1 MNKLLFTLTFLF
13 FAPTLSA
20 QVLINEVSA
29 ANLSGITD
37 EDGDREDWVELYN
50 SGPSSVNIS
59 GWFLSDN
66 PNKPQK
72 WVIPSGT
79 TINAGAYR
87 LFFCSGKDR
96 PNAAIK
102 HTSFKI
108 TQTKGESV
116 LLTQAN
122 GTLVDSYTFTIPNQ
136 SNHSYGRS
144 PNGGSTW
151 KIYTTPTPGVANT
164 GSSYQAYA
172 PIVQATL
179 DAGFYTGNAAVA
191 LSTSAGFTIRY
202 TTNGSEPTSSS
213 PLYSTTLNFSTTTV
227 LKARAF
233 SSNTAILEGFVMANT
248 YFINVNHTIPVLS
261 IAGNSLITLLN
272 GSYTVPYGSFEYF
285 ENKILKDEAY
295 GEFNK
300 HGNDSWNYSQRGID
314 WITRDQMGY
323 KDALNNKFF
332 KERTRTKFQRLIL
345 KAGANDNYP
354 LANGAHIR
362 DSYVQ
367 TLAIQGGLDVD
378 ARTHTSC
385 VMYVNGQYWGVYDL
399 REKADDADYTSYYYD
414 QDESDIDYIKTWGS
428 TWQEYGSWTD
438 WYTLKSFILGNNM
451 AVAANYDYVE
461 QRFDLLSLVDYII
474 INQHSV
480 CKDWL
485 NWNTAWWRGRNP
497 DGKAK
502 RWRYV
507 LWDMDATFGHYINYT
522 GIPNVGPTADP
533 CDVEQIPS
541 SGDPENHVDL
551 LMALFANPEFKALYV
566 NRYAD
571 LLNGP
576 LSCQNMNALLNEMTN
591 TIAPEM
597 AQQCSRWGGTVAQWQ
612 QNVQKIR
619 DFINT
624 RCQAL
629 EPSIVDC
636 YDVTGP
642 FALTVNISPALS
654 PNQVKVNTITPTT
667 YPYMGDYFGTVNI
680 DLIAKPAT
688 GWLFDHWE
696 ISGNSFGPDQN
707 TAAILM
713 AFQTTGVATAFF
725 VPVAPCTEPT
735 ELATTDLQTIP
746 TVNWTGPALVSS
758 YDINYR
764 KAGDLIW
771 TAISTDLDTW
781 KFDTLPGC
789 TNYEMQIRSVCPQGN
804 SPYTDFT
811 FATPDKL
818 TGFGVSDAIICNDD
832 MVVLDASLP
841 GASVQWD
848 NGSNDPIRNLTNAG
862 KYWVNIKIGN
872 CTSTD
877 TVIVSKI
884 VAVANIQPTLCAGS
898 TFTLGNEI
906 FDEQR
911 LTGQVILKNM
921 ATSACDSIVNVS
933 LKYLAPIQNN
943 ITKTS
948 CNPAAVGV
956 DSVML
961 KNMVGCDSLV
971 VTTTSLSNISQ
982 VFLTAKS
989 CNPNLVGTD
998 TLMFA
1003 NQFGC
1008 DSLIITT
1015 TAFDASAISQ
1025 TAFFVKNC
1033 DPANVGIDTVLLK
1046 NVAGCDSLVI
1056 TTTSLAPKSQ
1066 ILLTAKSCNPNFIG
1080 IDTLTLS
1087 NQFGCDSLVITTTSF
1102 DASAISKTA
1111 FFVKNCDPANVGVDT
1126 VLLKNVAGC
1135 DSLVITT
1142 TSLAPKSQLFLTAK
1156 SCNPNFIGIDTLML
1170 SNQFGCDS
1178 LVITTTT
1185 FDANAFSTTT
1195 FFVKNCDPANVGIDT
1210 VLLKNVAGC
1219 DSLVITNTSLA
1230 PKSQLFLTAKSCNP
1244 NFIGI
1249 DTLILSNQFG
1259 CDSLV
1264 ITTTT
1269 FDANAFS
1276 TTAFFVKNCDP
1287 AKVGIDTVLLKN
1299 VAGCDSLVITT
1310 TSLAPKSQ
1318 LLLTAKSCNPDF
1330 VGIDTLQLSNQFGCD
1345 SLVITTTSFDANA
1358 FSTTSFF
1365 VKNCDPANVG
1375 TDTVLLKNMAGCD
1388 SLVITTTSLA
1398 PISQLL
1404 LTSTSCDPDFVGTDT
1419 LRLSNQ
1425 FGCDSLVITTTS
1437 YTGLD
1442 LELSSSQVLCFGG
1455 KDGFVQLDSVLT
1467 PLLPVELTLTN
1478 RPTQIYTGT
1487 PLLWKDLSAG
1497 NYTLTATN
1505 SMDCTTSQDI
1515 TITESAPLHLDLG
1528 SQPIVLHLG
1537 DSIWVEPI
1545 SDFQI
1550 AIAKWSPT
1558 SGVQCPTCPN
1568 TFIHSEQSTR
1578 YLLTAYDLNG
1588 CFTSTSLTIQVEQ
1601 GVRVYMPNIIDL
1613 KSDDSNADLTIFAG
1627 PEVERIR
1634 TLQLFDRWGNKIFE
1648 QNDLAPNVPSAWNGT
1663 YRGKRLDSGVIV
1675 WFCEVE
1681 TIDGR
1686 KVRLG
1691 GDITIIR

>member
-1 MNKLLFTLTFLF
+1 MNKLLFTLVLIF
-13 FAPTLSA
+13 FASILSA
-20 QVLINEVSA
+20 QILINEISA
-29 ANLSGITD
+29 ANLSGLTD

-50 SGPSSVNIS
+50 SGSSSVNIS

-72 WVIPSGT
+72 WIIPNGT

-87 LFFCSGKDR
+87 IFFCSGKDR

-102 HTSFKI
+102 HTNFKI

-116 LLTQAN
+116 VLTQAD
-122 GTLVDSYTFTIPNQ
+122 GTLADNYTFTIPNQ
-136 SNHSYGRS
+136 GNHSYGRS
-144 PNGGSTW
+144 PNGSSTW

-164 GSSYQAYA
+164 GSAYQAYA
-172 PIVQATL
+172 PAVQATL
-179 DAGFYTGNAAVA
+179 DAGFYTGTAAVA

-202 TTNGSEPTSSS
+202 TTNGSEPTSTSS
-213 PLYSTTLNFSTTTV
+213 LYSTTLNFSSTTV

-233 SSNTAILEGFVMANT
+233 SSNAAILNGFVMANT
-248 YFINVNHTIPVLS
+248 YFININHVIPVLS
-261 IAGNSLITLLN
+261 IAGTNLNTLLN
-272 GSYTVPYGSFEYF
+272 GSQITPYGSFEYF

-300 HGNDSWNYSQRGID
+300 HGNDSWSYPQRGID

-323 KDALNNKFF
+323 KDELKNKFF

-345 KAGANDNYP
+345 KAAANDNYP
-354 LANGAHIR
+354 AENGAHIR
-362 DSYVQ
+362 DSYVH
-367 TLAIQGGLDVD
+367 TLAVQGGLDVD

-399 REKADDADYTSYYYD
+399 REKADDADFTSYYYD
-414 QDESDIDYIKTWGS
+414 QDEPDIDYIKTWGN

-461 QRFDLLSLVDYII
+461 QQFDLLSLVDYII

-502 RWRYV
+502 RWRYA

-576 LSCQNMNALLNEMTN
+576 LSCQNMNALLDEMTN
-591 TIAPEM
+591 AIAPEM
-597 AQQCSRWGGTVAQWQ
+597 AQQCLRWGGTVAQWQ
-612 QNVQKIR
+612 QNVQSVH

-624 RCQAL
+624 RCQVL

-642 FALTVNISPALS
+642 FALTVNISPASS

-667 YPYMGDYFGTVNI
+667 YPYIGDYFGTVNI

-688 GWLFDHWE
+688 DWQFDHWE
-696 ISGNSFGPDQN
+696 VSGNSFGPDQYA
-707 TAAILM
+707 AAILL
-713 AFQTTGVATAFF
+713 AFETNGVSTAFF
-725 VPVAPCTEPT
+725 VPTSPCTEPT
-735 ELATTDLQTIP
+735 GLATSDLLTIP
-746 TVNWTGPALVSS
+746 SVNWTGPLSVSS
-758 YDINYR
+758 YDIKYR
-764 KAGDLIW
+764 KLGDPIW
-771 TAISTDLDTW
+771 TDISTNLNTW

-789 TNYEMQIRSVCPQGN
+789 SNYEMQIRSVCPQSN
-804 SPYTDFT
+804 SPFTDFT

-818 TGFGVSDAIICNDD
+818 TGFGMADAVICNDG
-832 MVVLDASLP
+832 MAVLDATLP
-841 GASVQWD
+841 SASVIWD
-848 NGSNDPIRNLTNAG
+848 NGSNDPIRSLTDPG
-862 KYWVNIKIGN
+862 KYWVEIKLGN
-872 CTSTD
+872 CTRTD
-877 TVIVSKI
+877 TVNVSKI
-884 VAVANIQPTLCAGS
+884 TAIANIQPVLCAGT
-898 TFTLGNEI
+898 TFTLGNEV

-911 LTGQVILKNM
+911 PTGQVILKNM

-943 ITKTS
+943 ILNTS

-956 DSVML
+956 DTVML
-961 KNMVGCDSLV
+961 KNMAGCDSLV
-971 VTTTSLSNISQ
+971 ITSTSLSNISQ

-998 TLMFA
+998 TLMF
-1003 NQFGC
+1003 
-1008 DSLIITT
+1008 
-1015 TAFDASAISQ
+1015 
-1025 TAFFVKNC
+1025 
-1033 DPANVGIDTVLLK
+1033 
-1046 NVAGCDSLVI
+1046 
-1056 TTTSLAPKSQ
+1056 
-1066 ILLTAKSCNPNFIG
+1066 
-1080 IDTLTLS
+1080 S
-1087 NQFGCDSLVITTTSF
+1087 NQLGCDSLVITTTSF
-1102 DASAISKTA
+1102 DASAISTTS

-1142 TSLAPKSQLFLTAK
+1142 TSLAPKSQIFLTAT
-1156 SCNPNFIGIDTLML
+1156 SCNPALIGTDTLILANHFGCDSLVITTTSLAPKSQIFLTATSCNPAFIGTDTLL
-1170 SNQFGCDS
+1170 LANHFGCDS

-1185 FDANAFSTTT
+1185 FDANAFSTTK
-1195 FFVKNCDPANVGIDT
+1195 FLVKNCDPANVGVDTVFLKNVAGCDSLVITTTSLAPISQTFLTATSCNPAFIGTDTLLLANHLGCDSLVITTTSFDANAVSTTTLFMKNCDPANVGMDT

-1230 PKSQLFLTAKSCNP
+1230 PISQIFLTAKSCNP
-1244 NFIGI
+1244 AFIGT
-1249 DTLILSNQFG
+1249 DTLVL
-1259 CDSLV
+1259 
-1264 ITTTT
+1264 
-1269 FDANAFS
+1269 ANH
-1276 TTAFFVKNCDP
+1276 
-1287 AKVGIDTVLLKN
+1287 L
-1299 VAGCDSLVITT
+1299 
-1310 TSLAPKSQ
+1310 
-1318 LLLTAKSCNPDF
+1318 
-1330 VGIDTLQLSNQFGCD
+1330 GCD

-1358 FSTTSFF
+1358 VSTTTLF
-1365 VKNCDPANVG
+1365 VKNCDPTNVG
-1375 TDTVLLKNMAGCD
+1375 VDTILLKNVAGCD
-1388 SLVITTTSLA
+1388 SLVITNTSLA
-1398 PISQLL
+1398 PISQIFLM
-1404 LTSTSCDPDFVGTDT
+1404 STSCNPDFEGTDT

-1425 FGCDSLVITTTS
+1425 FGCDSLVITTTF

-1467 PLLPVELTLTN
+1467 IMLPVELTLTN
-1478 RPTQIYTGT
+1478 HPTQLYTGT

-1505 SMDCTTSQDI
+1505 SMDCSTSQDI
-1515 TITESAPLHLDLG
+1515 TITESAPLLLDLG

-1545 SDFQI
+1545 ADFQI
-1550 AIAKWSPT
+1550 AIAEWSPT

-1568 TFIHSEQSTR
+1568 TIIHSDQTTR

-1588 CFTSTSLTIQVEQ
+1588 CSTSTSLTVQVEQ

-1613 KSDDSNADLTIFAG
+1613 NSEDADLTIFGG

-1648 QNDLAPNVPSAWNGT
+1648 QNDLAPNVPSAWDGT
-1663 YRGKRLDSGVIV
+1663 YRGKLLHSGVIV

-1686 KVRLG
+1686 KVRLD